1 MVEHNQPPSTSEPSS
16 PSSMDRLLILAAV
29 SQRAQSEQMGTPP
42 PEEEESSTALIS
54 KDSPCISDATAA
66 DDASKNTAVSDGR
79 AVTLLSPKGLPQAIT
94 TNTGS
99 AGPTTFTLNGNEDI
113 MKGLYQVKIPPLHG
127 SEEPLPPMTQNKKR
141 KVSDG
146 TRDAMMYGG
155 RLHAASEIV
164 KSTPASFSAVPAP
177 PLGMN
182 GGGYHQDSNA
192 VVGGAAA
199 STPMLG
205 HNYHQQIMAM
215 SVAGLSAPNMMSMVQ
230 GRPQPQ
236 QMQMIQHQ
244 QKAKMQTVIPSDEG
258 PLKKKKKRKK
268 KDVTTRRAATT
279 ARDVPKYTTTTKDGK
294 PIVFPNQDI
303 FSEILQKKAKSSPEE
318 AEALAEQMM
327 VPFYNTWKEEKSKRK
342 RPATLTR
349 TKEAAAAPPTSAAA
363 VAPQELAAQIAP
375 NYSKWRDHE
384 APSMS
389 AATAARR
396 QSTKWNPSLSV
407 EKAESGF
414 MYQDQ
419 EESLMIQN
427 RMLQLE
433 RTVLEEQNQQRLHKY
448 MQQQQRRTQDVSL
461 ERMPSN
467 SSTQAYNRSNLPTPL
482 PRLSAARQMAHQQ
495 DVAHFSQDD
504 PNLQVKLSL
513 LELENQLRAE
523 EHDLILQ
530 SSQRQMSE
538 LHQHAVQLEERM
550 KLSEM
555 DFMRERKRMVN
566 MQTVNRL
573 RLQAD
578 ELEKRLMM

>member
-1 MVEHNQPPSTSEPSS
+1 MNEGDN
-16 PSSMDRLLILAAV
+16 RLLLLAAV
-29 SQRAQSEQMGTPP
+29 SQRAQRAQSEQMGTPP

-54 KDSPCISDATAA
+54 KDSPCISDVTAA

-79 AVTLLSPKGLPQAIT
+79 AVALLSPKQHDMLPQAIT

-113 MKGLYQVKIPPLHG
+113 MKGLYQVKIPTLYSPK
-127 SEEPLPPMTQNKKR
+127 EPRPPMTQNKKR

-146 TRDAMMYGG
+146 TRDAMMLMYGG
-155 RLHAASEIV
+155 RLHAPSEIV

-236 QMQMIQHQ
+236 QMQKMIQHQ

-303 FSEILQKKAKSSPEE
+303 YSQMLQMKTLKSSPQE
-318 AEALAEQMM
+318 AEA
-327 VPFYNTWKEEKSKRK
+327 
-342 RPATLTR
+342 
-349 TKEAAAAPPTSAAA
+349 
-363 VAPQELAAQIAP
+363 LAAQIAP
-375 NYSKWRDHE
+375 FYSRWRKDE
-384 APSMS
+384 ASSSMAAAAPSS
-389 AATAARR
+389 S
-396 QSTKWNPSLSV
+396 QWNPSFSV
-407 EKAESGF
+407 QTTGEKS
-414 MYQDQ
+414 MHHHQ
-419 EESLMIQN
+419 EDPLKIQSRFLEMEMSLTREHQQKQLQKYILEQQN
-427 RMLQLE
+427 RQRRTKDVSLEQLMAPK
-433 RTVLEEQNQQRLHKY
+433 LM
-448 MQQQQRRTQDVSL
+448 MQQQQHHHHQPIGNNHLSL
-461 ERMPSN
+461 PPISI
-467 SSTQAYNRSNLPTPL
+467 P
-482 PRLSAARQMAHQQ
+482 MAQQ
-495 DVAHFSQDD
+495 DPTLLPQNNAH
-504 PNLQVKLSL
+504 LQVVLR
-513 LELENQLRAE
+513 ELENQVRAE
-523 EHDLILQ
+523 EHDRILQ
-530 SSQRQMSE
+530 SNQRRAVE
-538 LHQHAVQLEERM
+538 LRCHQAVLLEEQM
-550 KLSEM
+550 KLREM
-555 DFMRERKRMVN
+555 EIMRERNRLVDL
-566 MQTVNRL
+566 QTVNRL

-578 ELEKRLMM
+578 VLEDQLMM

>member
-1 MVEHNQPPSTSEPSS
+1 MNEGDN
-16 PSSMDRLLILAAV
+16 RLLLLAAV

-79 AVTLLSPKGLPQAIT
+79 AVALLSPKQHDMLPQAIT

-99 AGPTTFTLNGNEDI
+99 DPNTFTLNGDEDI
-113 MKGLYQVKIPPLHG
+113 VMKGLYQVKIPTLYSPK
-127 SEEPLPPMTQNKKR
+127 EPRPPMTQNKKR

-146 TRDAMMYGG
+146 TRDATMLMYGS
-155 RLHAASEIV
+155 RLHAPSENV
-164 KSTPASFSAVPAP
+164 KSPPASFSAVPAP

-236 QMQMIQHQ
+236 MIQHQ
-244 QKAKMQTVIPSDEG
+244 QKVKQQMLIPSDEG

-303 FSEILQKKAKSSPEE
+303 YSQMLQMKTLKSSPQE
-318 AEALAEQMM
+318 AEA
-327 VPFYNTWKEEKSKRK
+327 
-342 RPATLTR
+342 
-349 TKEAAAAPPTSAAA
+349 
-363 VAPQELAAQIAP
+363 LAAQIAP
-375 NYSKWRDHE
+375 FYSRWRKDE
-384 APSMS
+384 ASSMAAAAPSS
-389 AATAARR
+389 S
-396 QSTKWNPSLSV
+396 QWNPSFSV
-407 EKAESGF
+407 QTTGEKS
-414 MYQDQ
+414 MHQHQ
-419 EESLMIQN
+419 EDPLKIQSRFLEMEMSLTREHQQKQLQKYILEQQN
-427 RMLQLE
+427 R
-433 RTVLEEQNQQRLHKY
+433 
-448 MQQQQRRTQDVSL
+448 QRRTKDVSL
-461 ERMPSN
+461 EQLMAPKLMMQQQHHHQPIGNNHLS
-467 SSTQAYNRSNLPTPL
+467 LPPMSI
-482 PRLSAARQMAHQQ
+482 PMAQQ
-495 DVAHFSQDD
+495 DPTLLPQNNAHFQ
-504 PNLQVKLSL
+504 LVLR
-513 LELENQLRAE
+513 ELENQVRAE
-523 EHDLILQ
+523 EHDRILQ
-530 SSQRQMSE
+530 SNQRRAVE
-538 LHQHAVQLEERM
+538 LRCHQAVLLEEQM
-550 KLSEM
+550 KLREM
-555 DFMRERKRMVN
+555 EIMRERNRLVDL
-566 MQTVNRL
+566 QTVNRL

-578 ELEKRLMM
+578 VLENQLMM